1 MFLDTNVMDALHP
14 GDVSVRDIWILMDI
28 APVRL
33 SKSPPRVNENIRYAV
48 KDGHVEVRSGSFG
61 MATIW
66 DYDIVIM
73 AVSHLTHRMN
83 LFNSGKAAFPNR
95 IFRPSVAQ
103 INKFCGRTKGGSQTE
118 RLEEALDRLHTT
130 TIKVVRNRMD
140 QPGIPIRQA
149 QHESLISSYRTTS
162 HPGSG
167 KLIAAEIEI
176 PRWLYE
182 QVTRQD
188 NAGVLQLQKEYFQI
202 KSGIGRFL
210 YRLARRAAGNDHAA
224 WSFKLLH
231 ERSGSPSS
239 LKKFSQ
245 NLRKAILANN
255 LPEYDLQII
264 DGKDG
269 EILAMQHRSWRASQ
283 EGTPPLELCKQL
295 IDRGFS
301 EQQAINEARRY
312 AKKRPKLLT
321 FHSS

>member
-1 MFLDTNVMDALHP
+1 MLLDTKVMDALQLCE
-14 GDVSVRDIWILMDI
+14 VSARDSWILMDV
-28 APVRL
+28 AAFRL
-33 SKSPPRVNENIRYAV
+33 SKSPARVNESIRYTV

-73 AVSHLTHRMN
+73 AISHLTHRMN
-83 LFNSGKAAFPNR
+83 LYNSGKAAFPDR

-103 INKFCGRTKGGSQTE
+103 INSFCGRTKGGSQTE

-149 QHESLISSYRTTS
+149 QHESFISSYRTTS

-167 KLIAAEIEI
+167 KLITAEIEI

-182 QVTRQD
+182 QVTGQH
-188 NAGVLQLQKEYFQI
+188 NAGVLQIHQHYFQI

-210 YRLARRAAGNDHAA
+210 YRLARRAAGNDHAC

-245 NLRKAILANN
+245 NLCRAIRAND

-264 DGKDG
+264 DGKHG
-269 EILAMQHRSWRASQ
+269 KVLAMQHRSWRASQ
-283 EGTPPLELCKQL
+283 EGTSPLELCKQL
-295 IDRGFS
+295 MDQGLS
-301 EQQAINEARRY
+301 KQQAIREARLY
-312 AKKRPKLLT
+312 AKKRPELLT
-321 FHSS
+321 SPSS

>member
-1 MFLDTNVMDALHP
+1 MFLDANVMDALYP
-14 GDVSVRDIWILMDI
+14 GDVIVRDIWILMDI

-33 SKSPPRVNENIRYAV
+33 SKSTPRVNKSIRYAV

-103 INKFCGRTKGGSQTE
+103 INKFCGRSKGGAQTN

-176 PRWLYE
+176 PHWLYE
-182 QVTRQD
+182 QVTGQD
-188 NAGVLQLQKEYFQI
+188 NAGVLKIHQHYFKI

-210 YRLARRAAGNDHAA
+210 YRLARRAAGNDYAY

-231 ERSGSPSS
+231 ERSGSTSS
-239 LKKFSQ
+239 LNKFSQ
-245 NLRKAILANN
+245 SLRNAIRANN

-264 DGKDG
+264 NGKDG
-269 EILAMQHRSWRASQ
+269 EILAMQHRRWRASQ
-283 EGTPPLELCKQL
+283 EGTLDWL
-295 IDRGFS
+295 
-301 EQQAINEARRY
+301 
-312 AKKRPKLLT
+312 
-321 FHSS
+321 